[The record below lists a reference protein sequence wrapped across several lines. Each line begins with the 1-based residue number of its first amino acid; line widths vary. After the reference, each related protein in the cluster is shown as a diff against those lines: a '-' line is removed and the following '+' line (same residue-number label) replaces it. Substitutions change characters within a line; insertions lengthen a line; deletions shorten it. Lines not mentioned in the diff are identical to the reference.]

1 MGKRND
7 MEEIEIWA
15 TNDMN
20 PEALESRIAEA
31 RSQNKR
37 VIVFRSGHGDLA
49 DLTSELL
56 RCNLGFDR

>member
-7 MEEIEIWA
+7 MEEVEIWA

-20 PEALESRIAEA
+20 PDTLEFRIAEA
-31 RSQNKR
+31 RFQNKR
-37 VIVFRSGHGDLA
+37 VIVFRSGHADLA

-56 RCNLGFDR
+56 RRNLGLYK

>member
-1 MGKRND
+1 MAKRDD

-20 PEALESRIAEA
+20 PNTLESRIAAA

-37 VIVFRSGHGDLA
+37 VIVFRSGHADLA
-49 DLTSELL
+49 DMTSELL
-56 RCNLGFDR
+56 RCNLGFCK